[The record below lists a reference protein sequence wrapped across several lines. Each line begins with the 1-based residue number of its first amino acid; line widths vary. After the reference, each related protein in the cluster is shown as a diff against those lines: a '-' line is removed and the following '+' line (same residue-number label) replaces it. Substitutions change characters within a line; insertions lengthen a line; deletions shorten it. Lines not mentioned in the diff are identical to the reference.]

1 MRSIEQQREVTWP
14 TAIVL
19 SALYVLLYV
28 LLDRVSLIH
37 ALQHTEISPWGPNVA
52 LMIAVV
58 MRYGARVAPLTILAP
73 GISQIVLRDA
83 APFGMAVIGAVVCA
97 GCTYT
102 ASGMLLRRLQRNYP
116 QPTIQWFAVLLG
128 VIVSG
133 ALLNAL
139 LYSAVLVHNGDL
151 SADSYLTAVRI
162 DWVGDVNGIIILL
175 PLVLIL
181 AAGEAGKLSEIR
193 AHIGL
198 LVLQAAALGSVFL
211 ITFRNAWGVA
221 DPADQTP
228 FYLLFLP
235 IIWIALRWGAG
246 VTAIALAAMQ
256 IGIVAFVA
264 KHNTPE
270 SFLAIQVLM
279 VLLAGTGWFLGISE
293 SENTRIIALMRSKD
307 DELSSLNARMAVSE
321 MTSAIGHELN
331 NPLAALVNYLRS
343 ASLMLELPNFDRASL
358 RGALD
363 KAQNEATRSVNVI
376 RKLREFF
383 RSGVVR
389 RHPLDPRQLAAEAV
403 TAMQPKIRSAG
414 ITIALKT
421 DDKLPLVAA
430 DPLQISMVLQ
440 NLLANAY
447 DAVHGSNPRRG
458 KIAVAVTRRANEIV
472 FSVEDSGPGIAAPQR
487 DEIFRPVTSTKSAG
501 MGLGLAIC
509 RSLVE
514 ANEGRIW
521 LVRSDEGGTC
531 IAFSIPLAAM
541 RELNEVEA

>member
-1 MRSIEQQREVTWP
+1 MRSIEQEREVSWP
-14 TAIVL
+14 GAIAL
-19 SALYVLLYV
+19 SALYVSLYV

-83 APFGMAVIGAVVCA
+83 APFGMAAIGAVVCA

-102 ASGMLLRRLQRNYP
+102 VSGLLLRRVQHNYS
-116 QPTIQWFAVLLG
+116 QPTSQWFAVCLG
-128 VIVSG
+128 VIVSS

-151 SADSYLTAVRI
+151 GAESYLTAVRI

-181 AAGEAGKLSEIR
+181 KAGEAGKLSEIR
-193 AHIGL
+193 AHLGL
-198 LVLQAAALGSVFL
+198 IVLQTAALGSAFL
-211 ITFRNAWGVA
+211 ITFRNAWGISELTN
-221 DPADQTP
+221 QTP

-246 VTAIALAAMQ
+246 VTAVALAAVQ

-279 VLLAGTGWFLGISE
+279 IVLAGTGWFLGISA
-293 SENTRIIALMRSKD
+293 SENTRINVLMRSKD
-307 DELSSLNARMAVSE
+307 DELSGLNARMAVSE
-321 MTSAIGHELN
+321 LTSAIGHELN
-331 NPLAALVNYLRS
+331 NPLAALVNYMRS
-343 ASLMLELPNFDRASL
+343 ASLILELPNFDRVAL
-358 RGALD
+358 RSVLD
-363 KAQNEATRSVNVI
+363 KAQGEAARSVNVV

-383 RSGVVR
+383 RSGLVR
-389 RHPLDPRQLAAEAV
+389 RQPVDPRKLATETLAA
-403 TAMQPKIRSAG
+403 MQVKLRTAG
-414 ITIALKT
+414 ITASLEA
-421 DDKLPLVAA
+421 DEDLPLIAA
-430 DPLQISMVLQ
+430 DPLQLSMVLQ

-447 DAVHGSNPRRG
+447 DAVCGSDQLHG
-458 KIAVAVTRRANEIV
+458 KISVAVTRREDEIM
-472 FSVEDSGPGIAAPQR
+472 FSVEDSGDGIPEVLR
-487 DEIFRPVTSTKSAG
+487 DQIFRPVTSTKSAG

-514 ANEGRIW
+514 ANEGRIR
-521 LVRSDEGGTC
+521 LVRSDSGGTC
-531 IAFSIPLAAM
+531 IAFSIPFAI
-541 RELNEVEA
+541 REVNEVKA

>member
-1 MRSIEQQREVTWP
+1 MRRIEQKREVGWSG
-14 TAIVL
+14 AIAL
-19 SALYVLLYV
+19 SAAYVVLYV

-58 MRYGARVAPLTILAP
+58 MRYGARVVPLTIVTP
-73 GISQIVLRDA
+73 GISQIVLRDVP
-83 APFGMAVIGAVVCA
+83 PFGVAAIGAVVCA

-102 ASGMLLRRLQRNYP
+102 ASGMLLRRLQRNYR

-128 VIVSG
+128 VIVSS

-151 SADSYLTAVRI
+151 GAESYLTAVRV
-162 DWVGDVNGIIILL
+162 DFVGDVNGIIILL

-181 AAGEAGKLSEIR
+181 EAGEAGKMSEIR
-193 AHIGL
+193 THIGL
-198 LVLQAAALGSVFL
+198 LTLQTAALAVAFL
-211 ITFRNAWGVA
+211 VTFRNAWGGA

-246 VTAIALAAMQ
+246 VTAIALAALQ
-256 IGIVAFVA
+256 IGIVTFVA
-264 KHNTPE
+264 RHNTPE

-279 VLLAGTGWFLGISE
+279 VLLACTGWFLGISE
-293 SENTRIIALMRSKD
+293 SENTRINVLMRSKD
-307 DELSSLNARMAVSE
+307 DELSGLNARMAVSE
-321 MTSAIGHELN
+321 LTAAIGHELN
-331 NPLAALVNYLRS
+331 NPLAALVNYTRS
-343 ASLMLELPNFDRASL
+343 ASLILGLPDFDRASL
-358 RGALD
+358 QSVLD
-363 KAQNEATRSVNVI
+363 KAQGEANRSVHVV

-389 RHPLDPRQLAAEAV
+389 RRPVDPRELASDALATMQLKLR
-403 TAMQPKIRSAG
+403 TAG
-414 ITIALKT
+414 IAAAMEAAG
-421 DDKLPLVAA
+421 DLPTVAA
-430 DPLQISMVLQ
+430 DSLQLSMVLQ

-447 DAVHGSNPRRG
+447 DAVCASDPRRR
-458 KIAVAVTRRANEIV
+458 KITISVTRQDDEII
-472 FSVEDSGPGIAAPQR
+472 FGVEDTGAGIPVPLR
-487 DEIFRPVTSTKSAG
+487 DQIFRPVPSTKSSG

-521 LVRSDEGGTC
+521 LDRSDDSGTR
-531 IAFSIPLAAM
+531 IVFSIPRWMA
-541 RELNEVEA
+541 EVNEVHS

>member
-1 MRSIEQQREVTWP
+1 MRSIEQQREVSWP
-14 TAIVL
+14 KAILL

-28 LLDRVSLIH
+28 LLDAVSLIH
-37 ALQHTEISPWGPNVA
+37 ALQHTEISPWGPNIA

-58 MRYGARVAPLTILAP
+58 MRYGTRVAPVTILAP
-73 GISQIVLRDA
+73 GISEIVLRNA
-83 APFGMAVIGAVVCA
+83 APLSLTAIGAVVCL

-102 ASGMLLRRLQRNYP
+102 ACGLLLRRLQRNYP
-116 QPTIQWFAVLLG
+116 QPTIQWFAVLLA
-128 VIVSG
+128 VIVSS
-133 ALLNAL
+133 ALLNAV
-139 LYSAVLVHNGDL
+139 LYSAVLIYNGDL
-151 SADSYLTAVRI
+151 SAGSYLTAVRI
-162 DWVGDVNGIIILL
+162 DWVGDMNGIIILL

-181 AAGEAGKLSEIR
+181 SAGEAGKLSEIR

-198 LVLQAAALGSVFL
+198 LVLQAAVLGCVFL
-211 ITFRNAWGVA
+211 ITFRNAWGIS

-246 VTAIALAAMQ
+246 VTAVALAALQ

-279 VLLAGTGWFLGISE
+279 VVLAGTGWFLGISA
-293 SENTRIIALMRSKD
+293 SENTRFNVLMRSKD
-307 DELSSLNARMAVSE
+307 DELSGLNARMAVSE
-321 MTSAIGHELN
+321 LTSAIGHELN
-331 NPLAALVNYLRS
+331 NPLAALVNYMRS
-343 ASLMLELPNFDRASL
+343 ASLILDLPDFDRAALQSV
-358 RGALD
+358 LD
-363 KAQNEATRSVNVI
+363 KAHGEATRSVNVV

-389 RHPLDPRQLAAEAV
+389 RQPVDPRKLAAEGLA
-403 TAMQPKIRSAG
+403 AMQIKLRTVGMDADLEVE
-414 ITIALKT
+414 A
-421 DDKLPLVAA
+421 DLPLIAA
-430 DPLQISMVLQ
+430 DALQLSMVLQ

-447 DAVHGSNPRRG
+447 DAVCSSGPRRG
-458 KIAVAVTRRANEIV
+458 RIAVVVTRRAEDVI
-472 FSVEDSGPGIAAPQR
+472 FSVEDSGPGIPEGLHDQ
-487 DEIFRPVTSTKSAG
+487 IFRPVTSTKSTG

-521 LVRSDEGGTC
+521 LVRSDASGTC
-531 IAFSIPLAAM
+531 IAFSIPLGT
-541 RELNEVEA
+541 REVNEVDE